1 MIYSIKTLNLKKID
15 EYSGSCL
22 MWSLIM
28 LSFRK
33 YYHFLKDLS
42 HFSELEIRNL
52 FIMIKMLKCSVI
64 LTSFTSKTVWNMVI
78 VISYSSKNI
87 WFCAVL
93 MKIWKK
99 AAKIFQENQLIPNK
113 YKNKTIS
120 NKNLY
125 WKGPEV
131 NLNYEIHYNQE
142 FLFIKSLT
150 PLLLSFGSYYQF
162 NSAPNWPH

>member
-1 MIYSIKTLNLKKID
+1 
-15 EYSGSCL
+15 

-64 LTSFTSKTVWNMVI
+64 LTSFISKTVWNVVI

-113 YKNKTIS
+113 
-120 NKNLY
+120 NLY

-131 NLNYEIHYNQE
+131 NLNDEIHYNQDI
-142 FLFIKSLT
+142 FLLNHWIHCCYLSVNIISLT
-150 PLLLSFGSYYQF
+150 LPQID
-162 NSAPNWPH
+162 HI

>member
-1 MIYSIKTLNLKKID
+1 MQAFLINYLIYSIKTLNLKKID

-42 HFSELEIRNL
+42 HFSEVAIRNL

-64 LTSFTSKTVWNMVI
+64 LTSFTSKTVWNVVI

-87 WFCAVL
+87 LFCAVL
-93 MKIWKK
+93 MKIWIK
-99 AAKIFQENQLIPNK
+99 AAKMFQENQQKQKLILKRTGSWFEWWN
-113 YKNKTIS
+113 
-120 NKNLY
+120 
-125 WKGPEV
+125 
-131 NLNYEIHYNQE
+131 
-142 FLFIKSLT
+142 SLQ
-150 PLLLSFGSYYQF
+150 SR
-162 NSAPNWPH
+162 NV